1 MATEQTQAQPANP
14 DSFAGFVAIF
24 KVLRKYWAMVVACT
38 IIAGGTTLLY
48 SRSLP
53 KIYQAST
60 LIEMTPRANHPLGD
74 SASGTFDIGT
84 GLFWDPTEYYQ
95 TQYKL
100 ISSGSILTAAAENL
114 SLQTDDDFLG
124 LPPHTPHEPISP
136 AVAAGTLVERIN
148 VDPIKGTRLF
158 YLRASDTDP
167 KRAKRI
173 ADTVARVYID
183 QNLQAAISS
192 SSEAVAWLDGQI
204 DHLKGELESDENALY
219 GFKQRNSLPSL
230 SINETSNSLRM
241 EMEQYDSALTK
252 TRTAKV
258 ELMARKAELG
268 SINANSLDEIPSS
281 ELLNNNYLQT
291 LRSAYRKAADELD
304 ALTAQ
309 GKGEN
314 HPLVV
319 EARGRVAST
328 KAALLAEVA
337 NIQSAVARDLAAM
350 ERQEQLE
357 ADLFSASRRAAVDLN
372 MKEIEYHRLDRNREQ
387 DEKLYSLLIERM
399 KAADLARM
407 LRSNNL
413 RVVETAAVPGV
424 PIRPRI
430 PTNVAAGLAVGL
442 ALGLVLA
449 WLREM
454 LDSSVKTPDDL
465 EQKLGVVFLGLLP
478 EIEENNPKKGSR
490 RRKSNVEPAQLPVSE
505 LVVHARPLSAVSEA
519 ARSIRTNL
527 MFMNPDRPCRRLLV
541 ASAAPAEG
549 KTTVA
554 CSIAIAFAQGG
565 QRVCIVDGDLRRPR
579 LHRIFDR
586 QGDAGFTSV
595 LVGDATIEEVAKP
608 TEIDNLWSIPAGPLP
623 PNPADLL
630 HSARCR
636 KFMEDLGNRFDR
648 VVIDSPPLVAVTDA
662 AIMSTLADGVVFV
675 IRAFATSKHVSI
687 QGLRSLRDVEA
698 PVVGAVLNAVDL
710 ERSEYTYY
718 TYYHYKREGYAS
730 IPTAKNDDGSEHG
743 AAPPN

>member
-1 MATEQTQAQPANP
+1 MATDNAQAQATST
-14 DSFAGFVAIF
+14 DTFAGFVAVF

-60 LIEMTPRANHPLGD
+60 LIEMTPRPNQPLGD
-74 SASGTFDIGT
+74 SASGTFDIGAT
-84 GLFWDPTEYYQ
+84 FWDPTEYYQ

-100 ISSGSILTAAAENL
+100 ILSGSILTAAAENL

-124 LPPHTPHEPISP
+124 LPPRMAHDPVAP

-204 DHLKGELESDENALY
+204 DHLKGELETDENALY
-219 GFKQRNSLPSL
+219 GFKQRNNLPSL
-230 SINETSNSLRM
+230 SINDTSNSLRM
-241 EMEQYDSALTK
+241 EMEQYDGALTK
-252 TRTAKV
+252 TRTQKV

-268 SINANSLDEIPSS
+268 SISAASLDEIPSS
-281 ELLNNNYLQT
+281 ELLNNSYLQV
-291 LRSAYRKAADELD
+291 LRSGYRKAVDDLD

-337 NIQSAVARDLAAM
+337 NIQSAVARDLAAI

-357 ADLFSASRRAAVDLN
+357 AELFSTSRRAAVDLN

-430 PTNVAAGLAVGL
+430 SANVAAGLACGL
-442 ALGLVLA
+442 ALGLALA
-449 WLREM
+449 WLREL
-454 LDSSVKTPDDL
+454 LDTSVKTPDDL

-478 EIEENNPKKGSR
+478 EIEESAPKKGSR
-490 RRKSNVEPAQLPVSE
+490 RRKSEVEQVALPVSE
-505 LVVHARPLSAVSEA
+505 LIVHARPLSAVSEA

-541 ASAAPAEG
+541 ASAGPSEG

-554 CSIAIAFAQGG
+554 CSIAIALAQGG

-579 LHRIFDR
+579 LHRIFGR
-586 QGDAGFTSV
+586 QGDSGFTSV

-608 TEIDNLWSIPAGPLP
+608 TEVDNLWSIPAGPLP

-636 KFMEDLGNRFDR
+636 KFMEDLSNRFDR

-675 IRAFATSKHVSI
+675 IRAFATSKHVGM
-687 QGLRSLRDVEA
+687 QGLRALRDVDA
-698 PVVGAVLNAVDL
+698 PIIGAVLNAVDL
-710 ERSEYTYY
+710 QRSEYTYY

-730 IPTAKNDDGSEHG
+730 IPTANNDEEPEHG